1 MLPLLPDYPPIAQ
14 YDSKRER
21 GPRKVRTERIA
32 MLQKNKKILKENQMT
47 DKLCSGDPLPLLIER
62 IRCL

>member
-21 GPRKVRTERIA
+21 GPRKVRTERMA
-32 MLQKNKKILKENQMT
+32 MLQKNKKN
-47 DKLCSGDPLPLLIER
+47 IER
-62 IRCL
+62 KLDD